1 MWVNFFY
8 VILNMIGVYNKM
20 NKKNEYK
27 NKFKKMVKENKA
39 SISNIEEL
47 MITNIEEYRQELLTC
62 TEELLIKCIDE
73 KKLVSKKN

>member
-1 MWVNFFY
+1 
-8 VILNMIGVYNKM
+8 M

-27 NKFKKMVKENKA
+27 NKFKKMVKENKV

-47 MITNIEEYRQELLTC
+47 MITNIDEYKQELLTC

-73 KKLVSKKN
+73 KKLVSKKNLNGITKE

>member
-1 MWVNFFY
+1 
-8 VILNMIGVYNKM
+8 M

-73 KKLVSKKN
+73 KKLVSKKNLNGITKE

>member
-1 MWVNFFY
+1 
-8 VILNMIGVYNKM
+8 M

-39 SISNIEEL
+39 NISNIEEL

-73 KKLVSKKN
+73 KKLVSKKNLNGITKE

>member
-1 MWVNFFY
+1 
-8 VILNMIGVYNKM
+8 M

-39 SISNIEEL
+39 NISNIEEL
-47 MITNIEEYRQELLTC
+47 MITNIEEYKQELLNC

-73 KKLVSKKN
+73 KKLVSKKKLNGITKE